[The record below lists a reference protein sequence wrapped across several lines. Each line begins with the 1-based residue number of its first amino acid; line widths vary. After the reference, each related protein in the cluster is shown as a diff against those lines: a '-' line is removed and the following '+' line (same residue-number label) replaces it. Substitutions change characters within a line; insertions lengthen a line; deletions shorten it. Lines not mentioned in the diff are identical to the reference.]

1 MRVCSVCHGPLTTE
15 LAKCEKCGHVNIDN
29 DGSKGSE
36 HQEPPVIDSRSLK
49 FRFSIRVLL
58 LATAVI
64 AIDIVAYQVWD
75 QFTAEYH
82 LEGTIFFAVDDFENV
97 NGAGDY
103 VDWPVRF
110 DLELDPTANVK
121 PLTGI
126 PVKNDESIFFRIGM
140 RWNKEPRG
148 ALPRGALPVATYH
161 TTANGF
167 NRSEKIR
174 DLETLL
180 KNTSKRKIN
189 SDLNF
194 HKILIEENQG
204 GERKLVKEILLDK
217 GI

>member
-64 AIDIVAYQVWD
+64 AIGIVAYQVWD

-82 LEGTIFFAVDDFENV
+82 LEGTIFFAVDDFNNNV
-97 NGAGDY
+97 NGAEDY
-103 VDWPVRF
+103 VNWPVRF
-110 DLELDPTANVK
+110 DLELDPTANIRIA
-121 PLTGI
+121 GI
-126 PVKNDESIFFRIGM
+126 PVKNDESIFFEIGT
-140 RWNKEPRG
+140 RWKFGPSG
-148 ALPRGALPVATYH
+148 PMSYAGATYH

-204 GERKLVKEILLDK
+204 RERKLVKEILLDK
-217 GI
+217 GS